1 MVRDVKAAQEQN
13 IELKK
18 AIKCSRFFRDFFF
31 PLGSPL
37 QHLCRYTASSRR
49 KNSSLKR
56 FPRENSR
63 QDKCEQSLAEVATQ
77 HSSQLVFSIQ

>member
-1 MVRDVKAAQEQN
+1 MLKQLRSRILNSRKQSKAAGF
-13 IELKK
+13 
-18 AIKCSRFFRDFFF
+18 SGTFFF

-77 HSSQLVFSIQ
+77 HSSQLVFNIQ

>member
-1 MVRDVKAAQEQN
+1 MLKQLRSRILNSRKQSNAAGF
-13 IELKK
+13 
-18 AIKCSRFFRDFFF
+18 SGTFFF

-77 HSSQLVFSIQ
+77 HSSQLVFNIQ